1 MQEKLGVDLS
11 HRKEEIDRII
21 MADVDQVNSHSDEE
35 QSEEEVPKGKDDS
48 ESEPE
53 SEVRKVNTIM
63 SVAYINSW
71 KRGATDESNNF

>member
-1 MQEKLGVDLS
+1 MRQQLEEELGVDLQS
-11 HRKEEIDRII
+11 RKKEIDQII

-53 SEVRKVNTIM
+53 SEVSWTIQD
-63 SVAYINSW
+63 YPWHIC
-71 KRGATDESNNF
+71 GC